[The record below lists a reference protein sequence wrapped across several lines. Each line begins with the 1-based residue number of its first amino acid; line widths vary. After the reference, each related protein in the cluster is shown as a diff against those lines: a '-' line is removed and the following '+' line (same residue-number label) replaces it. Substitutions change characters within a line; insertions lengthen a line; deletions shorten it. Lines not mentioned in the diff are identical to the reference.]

1 MKDFIAHTFDFTRCK
16 KELSEFKTLLDA
28 KNELSEK
35 NDILPFFKKRYHLS
49 AFIGSYFSGID
60 EFDRVAYEYSIFGDF
75 SSDLA
80 IGDSNTNTYC
90 FVEFEDATPTSIFKK
105 NPNKATLEWSPRFEH
120 GFSQIVDWFWK
131 LDDMKN
137 TTTFQNQFG
146 VGHIRYYGLL
156 VLGRRAD
163 LSHREQT
170 RLRWRLEKVLVDS
183 KPVVCVTF
191 DELFDDLNHRLRNYK
206 RYSAVP

>member
-1 MKDFIAHTFDFTRCK
+1 
-16 KELSEFKTLLDA
+16 
-28 KNELSEK
+28 
-35 NDILPFFKKRYHLS
+35 
-49 AFIGSYFSGID
+49 
-60 EFDRVAYEYSIFGDF
+60 
-75 SSDLA
+75 
-80 IGDSNTNTYC
+80 
-90 FVEFEDATPTSIFKK
+90 
-105 NPNKATLEWSPRFEH
+105 
-120 GFSQIVDWFWK
+120 
-131 LDDMKN
+131 MKN